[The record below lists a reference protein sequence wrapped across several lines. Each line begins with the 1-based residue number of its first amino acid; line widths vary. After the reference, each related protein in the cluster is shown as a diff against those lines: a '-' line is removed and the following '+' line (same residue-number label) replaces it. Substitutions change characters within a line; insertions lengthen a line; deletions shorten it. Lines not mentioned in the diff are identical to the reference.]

1 MKGKDNE
8 CCCPKKRIL
17 TAAISLFAQK
27 GFAAVGVREIAAEAG
42 VNIAMI
48 SYYFD
53 GKVGI
58 LKEVLEEFFKK
69 FNQVFEGIDDEDK
82 TPEDCVRGM
91 IHNIVQFVRENTDLT
106 MVAYNELPLDLP
118 EIAELKAKSIT
129 AMIQRISGLVMRM
142 GFDPTD
148 VFMIAVV
155 GPSLISAIFTN
166 FRLRPVMKQVFPFKF
181 DDAYHER
188 YAKTIATLFLYGIK
202 GLVAERNQEKRRT
215 K

>member
-1 MKGKDNE
+1 MKEQESSD
-8 CCCPKKRIL
+8 PKKRIL

-58 LKEVLEEFFKK
+58 LEEILEEFFCRYM
-69 FNQVFEGIDDEDK
+69 QAFEGIDDKSK
-82 TPEDCVRGM
+82 TSEACVRGL
-91 IHNIVQFVRENTDLT
+91 IHNIVHFVRENTDLA
-106 MVAYNELPLDLP
+106 MVSYNELPLDIP
-118 EIAELKAKSIT
+118 EIAELKAKKIT
-129 AMIQRISGLVMRM
+129 SLIQRISGLVLRM
-142 GFDPTD
+142 GFDPSN
-148 VFMIAVV
+148 VFVIAVV
-155 GPSLISAIFTN
+155 GPGLISTIFTN

-181 DDAYHER
+181 DDAYYER
-188 YAKTIATLFLYGIK
+188 YADTIATLFLKGIE
-202 GLVAERNQEKRRT
+202 GLAEEHKQKKRSA

>member
-1 MKGKDNE
+1 MDKHGVPD
-8 CCCPKKRIL
+8 PKTRIL
-17 TAAISLFAQK
+17 EAAISLFAQK

-58 LKEVLEEFFKK
+58 LMEILEEFFRRY
-69 FNQVFEGIDDEDK
+69 FLVFEGVDDERK
-82 TPEDCVRGM
+82 KPEDCFRGL
-91 IHNIVQFVRENTDLT
+91 IHNIVLFVKENTELA
-106 MVAYNELPLDLP
+106 MVSYNEIPLDIP
-118 EIAELKAKSIT
+118 EIAEVKAKRIT

-142 GFDPTD
+142 GFDPPD
-148 VFMIAVV
+148 AYLISVV
-155 GPSLISAIFTN
+155 APSLISTIFTN

-188 YAKTIATLFLYGIK
+188 FAETIATLFLRGIK
-202 GLVAERNQEKRRT
+202 GLADDQKRKNRSV